1 MLTRQVSTLAIIKDS
16 DVLSRALFFVDFG
29 VLQHNRICV
38 RVVRTRSL
46 FSDKFAGN
54 YKSMFL
60 LGQLITLAFLELEEQ
75 PLLAALSFTGSR
87 IYADYVITFNLDVL
101 AIIFL
106 RLIHHVGHFRID
118 SCGTHSA

>member
-1 MLTRQVSTLAIIKDS
+1 M
-16 DVLSRALFFVDFG
+16 LSRALFFVDFG
-29 VLQHNRICV
+29 VLQHNSICV

-75 PLLAALSFTGSR
+75 PLLAAFSSIRNQAVFVSFTGSR
-87 IYADYVITFNLDVL
+87 IYADYVITLDRPVRSRTG
-101 AIIFL
+101 A
-106 RLIHHVGHFRID
+106 RPGDRRTGSTARPSGHRP
-118 SCGTHSA
+118 